1 MKSPQRVCLQLTS
14 IKELKSRGVEV
25 VLLFV
30 SDSLKGMADPVFN
43 VFPKAK

>member
-1 MKSPQRVCLQLTS
+1 LQLTRT
-14 IKELKSRGVEV
+14 KELKDLGVEG